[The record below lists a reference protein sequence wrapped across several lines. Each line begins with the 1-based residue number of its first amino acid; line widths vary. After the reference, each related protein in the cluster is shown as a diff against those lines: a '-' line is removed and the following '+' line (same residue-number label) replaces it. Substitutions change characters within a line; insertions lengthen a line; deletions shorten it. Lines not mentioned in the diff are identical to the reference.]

1 MTGST
6 YAPSLEK
13 ELSIISDA
21 PSTEKDTPLS
31 TKDRLL
37 EAINNDSDLPALGS
51 SISRIVQLSS
61 SGDESIRQLAY
72 FVLSDVSLTQK
83 ILRLSNSVTFRATS
97 NTKVITSITKAIFLL
112 GFNTVKTCALA
123 MLLVDLMSGKQ
134 AEYVRTELIQ
144 ALAASMIGRELA
156 RHSHFPDAE
165 EIAVAA
171 LFKNIGHLLLAAYD
185 DEKYQEMMTL
195 IEKGAHTPAQASMEV
210 LNFSLDKFSET
221 ILEQWDIPPSIINAL
236 KNRPSGSLNSPKNKQ
251 EWMQQAAELSEKAT
265 PLILGTGKAEST
277 ELENKLITRFGKSLN
292 LDKPKLDRLILDATE
307 ETRAL
312 QASANLALS
321 DKNKGNDTDKTKT
334 EPAPHINE
342 DVLKDL
348 IFGNTDTENVQITQR
363 HPSGKPFNAPALLL
377 AGVQD
382 VSEIM
387 ASSHYKLN
395 DLIMLILETYYNSLG
410 FRFITLCLRDA
421 QKNQYR
427 ARSSLGK
434 NNEAYQKAFFFSALL
449 SNDLFH
455 LAMGRN
461 VDLLISDATV
471 PKVREL
477 LPPWHQKLLPDA
489 RSFIV
494 LPLVLNKNPVGFFY
508 ADRELEAPEG
518 TTSEEMRLIKTLKGQ
533 VLTALNSK

>member
-6 YAPSLEK
+6 HAPSLEK

-21 PSTEKDTPLS
+21 PSTEKNTPLS

-171 LFKNIGHLLLAAYD
+171 LFKNIGRLLLAAYD
-185 DEKYQEMMTL
+185 DEKYQEIMTL
-195 IEKGAHTPAQASMEV
+195 IGKGAHTPAQASMEV

-221 ILEQWDIPPSIINAL
+221 ILEQWDIPVSIINAL
-236 KNRPSGSLNSPKNKQ
+236 KNRPPGSLNSPKNKQ

-265 PLILGTGKAEST
+265 PLILGIGKAESA

-292 LDKPKLDRLILDATE
+292 LDKPKLDQLILDATE
-307 ETRAL
+307 ETKVL
-312 QASANLALS
+312 QANVNALS

-342 DVLKDL
+342 DVLEDL

-382 VSEIM
+382 ISEIM

>member
-1 MTGST
+1 MTGLT
-6 YAPSLEK
+6 HAPSLEK

-21 PSTEKDTPLS
+21 PSTEKNTPLS

-171 LFKNIGHLLLAAYD
+171 LFKNIGRLLLAAYD

-195 IEKGAHTPAQASMEV
+195 IGKSAHTPGQASMEV

-221 ILEQWDIPPSIINAL
+221 ILEQWDIPVSIINAL
-236 KNRPSGSLNSPKNKQ
+236 KNRPPGSLNSPKNKQ

-265 PLILGTGKAEST
+265 PLILGIGKAESA

-292 LDKPKLDRLILDATE
+292 LDKPKLDQLILDATE
-307 ETRAL
+307 ETKAL
-312 QASANLALS
+312 QANVNALS

-334 EPAPHINE
+334 ELAPHINE
-342 DVLKDL
+342 DVLEDL

>member
-1 MTGST
+1 MGST
-6 YAPSLEK
+6 QAPPIEE
-13 ELSIISDA
+13 ELSVISDT
-21 PSTEKDTPLS
+21 PSTERDTPLT
-31 TKDRLL
+31 TKEKLL

-83 ILRLSNSVTFRATS
+83 ILRLSNSVTFRTTS
-97 NTKVITSITKAIFLL
+97 NTKVITSITRAIFLL

-134 AEYVRTELIQ
+134 AEYVRAELIQ

-156 RHSHFPDAE
+156 RHSHFLDAE

-171 LFKNIGHLLLAAYD
+171 LFKNIGRLLLAAYD
-185 DEKYQEMMTL
+185 DEKYKEMMAL
-195 IEKGAHTPAQASMEV
+195 IEKGTHTPAQASMEV
-210 LNFSLDKFSET
+210 LDFSLDTFSET
-221 ILEQWDIPPSIINAL
+221 ILVQWDIPSSIINTL
-236 KNRPSGSLNSPKNKQ
+236 KNRPSGLLNSPRNKQ

-265 PLILGTGKAEST
+265 PLILGASPAACA

-292 LDKPKLDRLILDATE
+292 LDKLKLDQLILDATE
-307 ETRAL
+307 ETKAL
-312 QASANLALS
+312 QANVNALS
-321 DKNKGNDTDKTKT
+321 DKNKGNDTGKAKT
-334 EPAPHINE
+334 EPALHIDE
-342 DVLKDL
+342 DVLEDL
-348 IFGNTDTENVQITQR
+348 IFGNTDTEDIQVSQR
-363 HPSGKPFNAPALLL
+363 HPSGKPLNAPALLL

-434 NNEAYQKAFFFSALL
+434 NNEAYQKAFLFSALPA
-449 SNDLFH
+449 NDLFH
-455 LAMGRN
+455 LAMARN
-461 VDLLISDATV
+461 VDLLISDATT

-477 LPPWHQKLLPDA
+477 LPPWHKKLLPDA

-494 LPLVLNKNPVGFFY
+494 LPLVLNKNPVGLFY

-533 VLTALNSK
+533 VLTALNAK